1 MTEGFGYHE
10 SWNELFDDYNFNIDL
25 LYSGKNTIYPKKE
38 DIFKVF
44 QMDVNDIRVLLLGQ
58 DPYHGEG
65 QAHGLSFSVP
75 DGIPIPP
82 SLLNIFK
89 ELKNE
94 YPERNYEFKTGN
106 LEKWFN
112 REKIFLLNSSLSVI
126 KDCAGSQMKLWEK
139 FTNDVIKFISNKNKR
154 CVFLLF
160 GNFAKAKEVFIED
173 KNRIVKC
180 VHPSP
185 LAARNGFFNSNV
197 FKKVELILKEE
208 IDWSN

>member
-1 MTEGFGYHE
+1 MCNYHK
-10 SWNELFDDYNFNIDL
+10 SWEELFDEYNFNIDK

-38 DIFKVF
+38 DLFKVF
-44 QMDVNDIRVLLLGQ
+44 TMDVNDIRILLLGQ

-75 DGIPIPP
+75 DGINIPP
-82 SLLNIFK
+82 SLQNIFK

-94 YPERNYEFKTGN
+94 YPERNYNFKSGN

-126 KDCAGSQMKLWEK
+126 KGCAGSQMEIWQD
-139 FTNDVIKFISNKNKR
+139 FTDDVIKYISEKNNK

-160 GNFAKAKEVFIED
+160 GNFAKAKEIFIKD

-180 VHPSP
+180 AHPSP
-185 LAARNGFFNSNV
+185 MASKYGFFGSNV
-197 FKKVELILKEE
+197 FKKVEEVLKEE

>member
-10 SWNELFDDYNFNIDL
+10 SWNELFDDYNFNIDSF
-25 LYSGKNTIYPKKE
+25 YSSKNTIYPKKE

-126 KDCAGSQMKLWEK
+126 KGCAGSQMKLWEE
-139 FTNDVIKFISNKNKR
+139 FTDDVIKFISCKNKR

-197 FKKVELILKEE
+197 FKKVESILKEE

>member
-1 MTEGFGYHE
+1 MNDIHQ
-10 SWNELFDDYNFNIDL
+10 SWKELFDDYNFNIDT

-38 DIFKVF
+38 DLFKVF
-44 QMDVNDIRVLLLGQ
+44 KMDLNEIRVLLLGQ
-58 DPYHGEG
+58 DPYHGDG

-75 DGIPIPP
+75 DGINIPP
-82 SLLNIFK
+82 SLQNIFK

-94 YPERNYEFKTGN
+94 FPERNYEFKSGN

-126 KDCAGSQMKLWEK
+126 KGCAGSQMKIWED
-139 FTNDVIKFISNKNKR
+139 FTDDVIRFVSEKNKK

-180 VHPSP
+180 AHPSP
-185 LAARNGFFNSNV
+185 MASKYGFFGSNV
-197 FKKVELILKEE
+197 FTPLK
-208 IDWSN
+208 I